1 MQEKE
6 DSIGS
11 AGSLANRSERSQ
23 EKVEEL
29 WEDEE
34 EELSGET
41 LDRLACS
48 GLTSDNYWTDA
59 DSMSGA
65 DYTSLAM
72 FLAATGLHDWTQ
84 RFVREK
90 IDLETLMLLTEA
102 DLADSMKMPL
112 GTRYF
117 VKKYLIELSLQSMLC
132 LGRS

>member
-1 MQEKE
+1 MGCAPQEKE

-34 EELSGET
+34 ELSGET
-41 LDRLACS
+41 LARLACS
-48 GLTSDNYWTDA
+48 GLKSDNYWTDA

-112 GTRYF
+112 GTRYGA
-117 VKKYLIELSLQSMLC
+117 KNI
-132 LGRS
+132 